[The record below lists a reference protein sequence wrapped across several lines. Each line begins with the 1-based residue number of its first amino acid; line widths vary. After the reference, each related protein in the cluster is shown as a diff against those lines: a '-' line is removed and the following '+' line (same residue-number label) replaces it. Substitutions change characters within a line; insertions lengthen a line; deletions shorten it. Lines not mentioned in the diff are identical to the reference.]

1 MILPMEF
8 AASMGR
14 TVSPI
19 SGVLIA
25 TADAGKV
32 SSFDVAKRNII
43 PFAAAIIVML
53 IYHFVL
59 RN

>member
-1 MILPMEF
+1 MESDRTLVEL
-8 AASMGR
+8 AA
-14 TVSPI
+14 
-19 SGVLIA
+19 LYAFA

-32 SSFDVAKRNII
+32 SSVDVANRNAIS
-43 PFAAAIIVML
+43 FAAAIIVML